1 MPKLKDLSRIEK
13 PEPVTYFSEREEGE
27 ISRENEEIDNNAW
40 GGIQAH
46 IQVRIDNG
54 SFGACYPTT
63 CNNCGGI
70 KGTNEGAFERA
81 MKADIPN
88 LQDQKYHSFLG
99 DRPWNKKPTRTLDIL
114 DIIEFCWRCI
124 GKPISE
130 GYHDSCKHYHL
141 DFDIEAG
148 QNEFRN
154 HINGIFRRN
163 GLAYELT
170 EHGHIER
177 LAPPVLREELASD
190 QFPTGDAELDRML
203 ETARCK
209 FCDPNEVIR
218 REALESL
225 WDAWERLKTL
235 GDGSDKKTQI
245 TSLLDQTAG
254 PSSPKF
260 REALEMEA
268 NELTRIGNHF
278 QIRHSERDQERLA
291 RSQHVD
297 YLFHRLFAF
306 IQMILK
312 LR

>member
-1 MPKLKDLSRIEK
+1 MPKFKDLSRIET
-13 PEPVTYFSEREEGE
+13 PEPMTYFSEREEGE
-27 ISRENEEIDNNAW
+27 IPREKEEIDNNAW

-46 IQVRIDNG
+46 IQVRIDDG

-63 CNNCGGI
+63 CNECGGI
-70 KGTNEGAFERA
+70 KGTNEGAFEQA

-99 DRPWNKKPTRTLDIL
+99 ERPWNKKPPRTLDIL
-114 DIIEFCWRCI
+114 DMIEFCWWCI
-124 GKPISE
+124 GKPVRE

-154 HINGIFRRN
+154 HINGIFRSN

-177 LAPPVLREELASD
+177 LVPPVLREELASAP
-190 QFPTGDAELDRML
+190 FYTGDGELDRML

-209 FCDPNEVIR
+209 FLNPDEAIR

-225 WDAWERLKTL
+225 WDAWERLKTI
-235 GDGSDKKTQI
+235 GDGADKKMQI
-245 TSLLDQTAG
+245 KSLLDQTAG
-254 PSSPKF
+254 SSSPKF
-260 REALEMEA
+260 QETLEMEA
-268 NELTRIGNHF
+268 KELTRIGNHF
-278 QIRHSERDQERLA
+278 QIRHSERNQERLA
-291 RSQHVD
+291 RNEHVD
-297 YLFHRLFAF
+297 YLFHRLFAL
-306 IQMILK
+306 IQTILK